1 MKKLLLLLLLPFALI
16 AQGPPGCV
24 PTTIVINLD
33 QYQSETAWGIYDT
46 AGTLLTFGQGYGSQP
61 DYASVIEQ
69 RCLPEGDLTFI
80 IYDSYGDGLNGALWG
95 GLDGSYYVIQCN
107 DTLIFGDNAAFG
119 FDTAHAFG
127 SDACPPVLGCM
138 DPAYVE
144 FNHLADTDDGSCTTL
159 KVYGC
164 TDSIMYNYDPLA
176 NTMALIPNCDYV
188 LTLYDLIGDGWV
200 GSYLEV
206 SQDTNVY
213 QF

>member
-107 DTLIFGDNAAFG
+107 DTLVFGDNAAFG

-164 TDSIMYNYDPLA
+164 TIQLCI
-176 NTMALIPNCDYV
+176 TTIH
-188 LTLYDLIGDGWV
+188 
-200 GSYLEV
+200 
-206 SQDTNVY
+206 
-213 QF
+213 